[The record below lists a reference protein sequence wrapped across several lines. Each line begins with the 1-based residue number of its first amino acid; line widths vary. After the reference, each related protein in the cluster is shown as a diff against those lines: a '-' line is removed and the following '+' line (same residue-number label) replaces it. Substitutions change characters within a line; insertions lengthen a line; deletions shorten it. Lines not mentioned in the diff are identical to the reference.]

1 MTRRHSL
8 WPVEYQFNCSIL
20 VLGKF
25 T

>member
-1 MTRRHSL
+1 MTGRRSL
-8 WPVEYQFNCSIL
+8 WPAEYQFNCSIL

>member
-1 MTRRHSL
+1 MTWRHSL

>member
-1 MTRRHSL
+1 MTWRHSL
-8 WPVEYQFNCSIL
+8 WPVEYQFNYSIL